1 MSYVHWEFLQVAVVT
16 SLNPER
22 FILVLAQLPEPLAM
36 GAVDD
41 VIFCALKMKIMIQFI
56 NDLKLVEEYYHV
68 DVYKELTW
76 ITKTGHLTWG
86 ILSMFCKWNK
96 C

>member
-16 SLNPER
+16 SLDPQR
-22 FILVLAQLPEPLAM
+22 FVLVLAQLIEPLPM
-36 GAVDD
+36 GAVHD

-68 DVYKELTW
+68 DVYKELRPRLVW
-76 ITKTGHLTWG
+76 V
-86 ILSMFCKWNK
+86 C
-96 C
+96 